1 MIHQQESLD
10 REAEV
15 VNTWYRRYGQVI
27 YRRCLRLLGD
37 LEDSED
43 AIQTIFLKVL
53 KRLEKSKDGP
63 FRPDDPLKYLYR
75 TATNV
80 CLNKIRSN
88 GRRPEVPQDELVVEL
103 ASSDRSF
110 TERFEDQEYISFT
123 GSFLSHCLADLLIY
137 PKYAYRHDKD
147 YCRVHITKMPLYHL
161 TPKCFRD
168 YFTGLTMTP
177 TNRVYQ
183 TLVD

>member
-110 TERFEDQEYISFT
+110 TERFEDQE
-123 GSFLSHCLADLLIY
+123 FLRILFNLVPSSTRLMATLHWVDGMTCEEVAEIVDLSVSAVRKRL
-137 PKYAYRHDKD
+137 
-147 YCRVHITKMPLYHL
+147 RVFRQRANAQLRAQLEEITDE
-161 TPKCFRD
+161 R
-168 YFTGLTMTP
+168 
-177 TNRVYQ
+177 
-183 TLVD
+183 